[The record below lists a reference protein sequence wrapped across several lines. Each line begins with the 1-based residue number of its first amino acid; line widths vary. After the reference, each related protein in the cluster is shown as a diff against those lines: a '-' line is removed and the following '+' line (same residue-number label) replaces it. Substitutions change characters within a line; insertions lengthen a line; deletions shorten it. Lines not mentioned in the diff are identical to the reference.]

1 MKILTTI
8 LISLPLICAPLTAS
22 ADKGGNKGPSD
33 QAYER
38 ANDNAS
44 FKRGDDYEKHDTW
57 KKQKGG
63 HDGPDRDDHGSRD
76 PNQYRDDRRGDH
88 NYRDYSKRDGGGDGS
103 RDSNRDHFREQ
114 NRDREKSRDNTD
126 AGGNRGGGE
135 SQ

>member
-8 LISLPLICAPLTAS
+8 LISLSLICAPLTAS

-38 ANDNAS
+38 ANDSAS

-57 KKQKGG
+57 EKKKGD
-63 HDGPDRDDHGSRD
+63 HDDDHSRQHDDRD
-76 PNQYRDDRRGDH
+76 
-88 NYRDYSKRDGGGDGS
+88 RDYHGS
-103 RDSNRDHFREQ
+103 RDSNRDQYREQ
-114 NRDREKSRDNTD
+114 NRYREKSRDNTD
-126 AGGNRGGGE
+126 AGGNRGGGK

>member
-33 QAYER
+33 QAYEH

-44 FKRGDDYEKHDTW
+44 FKHGDDYEKHDTGKN
-57 KKQKGG
+57 KKGDHDDADKDG
-63 HDGPDRDDHGSRD
+63 HSRQHDDRD
-76 PNQYRDDRRGDH
+76 
-88 NYRDYSKRDGGGDGS
+88 RDYHGS
-103 RDSNRDHFREQ
+103 RDSNRYQYQEQ
-114 NRDREKSRDNTD
+114 NRYREKNRDNTD
-126 AGGNRGGGE
+126 AGGNRGGGK

>member
-8 LISLPLICAPLTAS
+8 LISLSLICAPLTAS

-44 FKRGDDYEKHDTW
+44 FKRGDDYKKHDTS
-57 KKQKGG
+57 KKKKGDHDDDDNDG
-63 HDGPDRDDHGSRD
+63 HSRHHDDRD
-76 PNQYRDDRRGDH
+76 
-88 NYRDYSKRDGGGDGS
+88 RDYHGS
-103 RDSNRDHFREQ
+103 RDSNRDRYREQ
-114 NRDREKSRDNTD
+114 DRDRERSRDNSD
-126 AGGNRGGGE
+126 AVDNRGGGD